1 MAKLTLQEL
10 ESTLWQ
16 CADILRGEL
25 SGAEYKDY
33 IFGMLFLKRLNDEFD
48 EERPTV
54 EKRTEK
60 LYSLDAKMLLDDVN
74 EMFGTNIE
82 EENIDTI
89 GGWLSTQVDT
99 PPRVG
104 QKANFG
110 DDEFFVEEV
119 DRVRITRVLVKL
131 NHTVDGN
138 TDI

>member
-1 MAKLTLQEL
+1 M
-10 ESTLWQ
+10 
-16 CADILRGEL
+16 RL
-25 SGAEYKDY
+25 SDCHSSYRA
-33 IFGMLFLKRLNDEFD
+33 I
-48 EERPTV
+48 P
-54 EKRTEK
+54 
-60 LYSLDAKMLLDDVN
+60 
-74 EMFGTNIE
+74 E